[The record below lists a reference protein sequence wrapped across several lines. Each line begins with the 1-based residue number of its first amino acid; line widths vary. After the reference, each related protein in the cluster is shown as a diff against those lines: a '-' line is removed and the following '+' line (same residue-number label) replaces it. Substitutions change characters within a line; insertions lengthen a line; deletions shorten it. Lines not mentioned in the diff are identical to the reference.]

1 MLSVE
6 EWWPYRQHCSLSHLL
21 GKCIWQFL
29 GCGLHISHQFCC
41 VMFWLYHRM
50 FLEIK
55 CKKSCDF
62 CLLWRTTPH
71 WTSMNLLQP
80 HYKIPNHATTH
91 PPILYNMPTHAT
103 PHLPMLHHTYPCY
116 TTPTHATPHLPMLDH
131 TYTCY
136 TTHATLHLTMLHY
149 TYTCYTTP
157 NHTTPHLPML
167 HYMLHHTYTCYTTP
181 THATPHLPMLY
192 HT

>member
-71 WTSMNLLQP
+71 WTSTNLLQP
-80 HYKIPNHATTH
+80 HYTIPNHATTH
-91 PPILYNMPTHAT
+91 PAPILYNMPTHAT
-103 PHLPMLHHTYPCY
+103 PHLTMPHHIYPCY
-116 TTPTHATPHLPMLDH
+116 I
-131 TYTCY
+131 
-136 TTHATLHLTMLHY
+136 
-149 TYTCYTTP
+149 
-157 NHTTPHLPML
+157 
-167 HYMLHHTYTCYTTP
+167 TYTCYTTP
-181 THATPHLPMLY
+181 THTTLHLPMLH
-192 HT
+192 HTYPCHATPIYTTPHLHMLHYIVDHTYCILTTHHTTPHYAVPG